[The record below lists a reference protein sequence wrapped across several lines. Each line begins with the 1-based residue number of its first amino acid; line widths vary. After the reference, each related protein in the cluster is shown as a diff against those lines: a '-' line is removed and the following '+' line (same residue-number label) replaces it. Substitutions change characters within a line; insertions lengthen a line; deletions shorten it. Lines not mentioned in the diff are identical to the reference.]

1 MHIHPTKKTPTA
13 ANESQKLKEKI
24 RRRAYQ
30 LYEERLW
37 ENGHEL
43 EDWLRAEEEITE
55 QEAPRIAA

>member
-1 MHIHPTKKTPTA
+1 V
-13 ANESQKLKEKI
+13 NESQKLKEKI

-55 QEAPRIAA
+55 QEVRPQAA

>member
-1 MHIHPTKKTPTA
+1 MHIHPTKKAPTA
-13 ANESQKLKEKI
+13 VNESQKLKEKI

-43 EDWLRAEEEITE
+43 EDWLRAEEITE
-55 QEAPRIAA
+55 QEVRPKAA